1 MQGDL
6 FDTEPKALEVSELLL
21 GIKQLFQPMPQVV
34 VAGEV
39 SNLTIAKSGH
49 AYLTLKDDKAAIKVV
64 AFRGV
69 VSRAKFQ
76 MVQGMRLRVT
86 GKLDVY
92 VERGDLQFN
101 AQDLSPEG
109 IGALELAFRQR
120 REKMEAMGWFSPE
133 RKRPIPGFPLRIG
146 IVTSP
151 TGSAIRDMLE
161 TIRERWP
168 IARVILAPCLVQGN
182 GSADQLARALG
193 LLASIPPEKGGPPD
207 VILLGRGG
215 GSIEDLWSFNE
226 EVLVRAVVACPIP
239 IIAGVGHED
248 DVTLVDL
255 AADLRG
261 LTPTHAAQCA
271 TPRRA
276 DWAARIDSHIVRM
289 RQIVESKKDEL
300 GRRLDH
306 LSRRS
311 AWQRPRDWVREKQ
324 NRVGELA
331 VRLRQSC
338 LQTLTGKF
346 FQLDALRDRLS
357 ILNPLHV
364 LERGYSLTCK
374 VEGNA
379 SPALLRDASQVA
391 PGDLLE
397 TRLARGVL
405 LSRVER
411 VLPGQDPDSDGV
423 PSLGGCASPSGNE
436 A

>member
-1 MQGDL
+1 MQGD
-6 FDTEPKALEVSELLL
+6 FFESEPKALEVSELLF
-21 GIKQLFQPMPQVV
+21 GVKQLFHPMPQVV

-49 AYLTLKDDKAAIKVV
+49 AYLTLKDEKASIKVV

-69 VSRAKFQ
+69 LNRAKFQ
-76 MVQGMRLRVT
+76 MIQGMRLRVT

-92 VERGDLQFN
+92 VDRGELQFN

-109 IGALELAFRQR
+109 MGALELAFRQR
-120 REKMEAMGWFSPE
+120 REKMGALGWFSPD
-133 RKRPIPGFPLRIG
+133 RKRPIPGFPLKIG

-151 TGSAIRDMLE
+151 SGSAIRDMLE

-193 LLASIPPEKGGPPD
+193 LLAGIPPEKGGPPD
-207 VILLGRGG
+207 VIILGRGG
-215 GSIEDLWSFNE
+215 GSMEDLWSFNE
-226 EVLVRAVVACPIP
+226 EVLVRAVVNSPIP

-255 AADLRG
+255 AADLRA
-261 LTPTHAAQCA
+261 LTPTHAAQSA

-276 DWAARIDSHIVRM
+276 DWAARIDSHALRM
-289 RQIVESKKDEL
+289 RHIVQSRMEDL
-300 GRRLDH
+300 NRRLDN

-311 AWQRPRDWVREKQ
+311 AWQRPREWVREKQ
-324 NRVGELA
+324 KRVEEVV
-331 VRLRQSC
+331 VRIRQSC
-338 LQTLTGKF
+338 LQALVGKLS
-346 FQLDALRDRLS
+346 QLDALRDRLS

-374 VEGNA
+374 VEGDA
-379 SPALLRDASQVA
+379 SPALLRDASRVG

-397 TRLARGVL
+397 TRLSRGIL
-405 LSRVER
+405 LSRVEG
-411 VLPGQDPDSDGV
+411 VLPGRETDSVGET
-423 PSLGGCASPSGNE
+423 SSGGCASQSGNE